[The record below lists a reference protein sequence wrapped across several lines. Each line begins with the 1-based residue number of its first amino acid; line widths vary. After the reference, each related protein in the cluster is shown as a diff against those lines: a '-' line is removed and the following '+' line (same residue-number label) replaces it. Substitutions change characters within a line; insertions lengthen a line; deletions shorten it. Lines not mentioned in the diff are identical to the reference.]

1 MVIYKTKY
9 NEYREINEVGERLIT
24 KIDGNEEF
32 HLLGSFDPERIDLK
46 AYKDRVYLNGK
57 QAMLEQVI
65 EVIDKNVI
73 VRNRLVLQKTRYVG
87 DISCEE
93 LRITSPVEEIRK

>member
-1 MVIYKTKY
+1 MS
-9 NEYREINEVGERLIT
+9 
-24 KIDGNEEF
+24 
-32 HLLGSFDPERIDLK
+32 H
-46 AYKDRVYLNGK
+46 GK
-57 QAMLEQVI
+57 PAMLEQVI